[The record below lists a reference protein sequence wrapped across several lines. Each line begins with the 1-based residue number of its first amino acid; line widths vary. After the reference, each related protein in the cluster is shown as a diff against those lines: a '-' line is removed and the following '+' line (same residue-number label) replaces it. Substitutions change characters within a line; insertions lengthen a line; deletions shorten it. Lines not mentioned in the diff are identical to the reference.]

1 MLFSQ
6 LFILPLFSGFQR
18 MGGIYFY
25 ILTLYPLTSTLFFI
39 LTNYILKVN
48 RKMLTAEQMIS
59 FQSDILNNSN
69 IIFVELDKYGKIL
82 NMNKESENVTGY
94 SVGELI

>member
-1 MLFSQ
+1 
-6 LFILPLFSGFQR
+6 
-18 MGGIYFY
+18 
-25 ILTLYPLTSTLFFI
+25 
-39 LTNYILKVN
+39 
-48 RKMLTAEQMIS
+48 MLTAEQMIS